1 MKFTV
6 RPGLNFISSPSNKI
20 SSFPVSKNSLDP
32 IDRLS
37 MSSKLIPGT
46 FYFFLSVVI
55 IIFGVNTLKLGSDF
69 SESFNFL
76 FSLR

>member
-32 IDRLS
+32 IERLS
-37 MSSKLIPGT
+37 KLSKLIPGT
-46 FYFFLSVVI
+46 FYFFASTVLI
-55 IIFGVNTLKLGSDF
+55 ILGVNTLKLLR
-69 SESFNFL
+69 ES
-76 FSLR
+76 